1 MGYKCNLGDLKE
13 IYTEEFWNW
22 DKSDGIENYWNSY
35 LVLDK
40 CAESKKELWLDLG
53 KCTWSKHRG
62 IFQDHLKYI
71 RNDIVK
77 PFCVGII
84 CYAERVQEMHDIE
97 KYLPPSSMKSE
108 IFDEAS
114 WKVHGK

>member
-53 KCTWSKHRG
+53 KCT
-62 IFQDHLKYI
+62 
-71 RNDIVK
+71 
-77 PFCVGII
+77 
-84 CYAERVQEMHDIE
+84 
-97 KYLPPSSMKSE
+97 
-108 IFDEAS
+108 
-114 WKVHGK
+114 

>member
-13 IYTEEFWNW
+13 IYTKEFWNW

-53 KCTWSKHRG
+53 KCT
-62 IFQDHLKYI
+62 
-71 RNDIVK
+71 
-77 PFCVGII
+77 
-84 CYAERVQEMHDIE
+84 
-97 KYLPPSSMKSE
+97 
-108 IFDEAS
+108 
-114 WKVHGK
+114 